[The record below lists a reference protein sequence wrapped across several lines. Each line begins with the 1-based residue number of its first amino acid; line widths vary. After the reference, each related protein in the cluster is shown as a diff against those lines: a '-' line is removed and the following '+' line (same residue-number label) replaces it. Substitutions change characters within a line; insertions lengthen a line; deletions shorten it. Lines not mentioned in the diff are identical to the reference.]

1 MIKSAIEHKSYSNYA
16 FPVDKKTLKIRL
28 KTARND
34 LERVKVIYGTRFVF
48 DEREP
53 LKTKEMELK
62 DSTAVND
69 FFETTITLE
78 DPRFRYHFLLDDGEN
93 IRWYNEKG
101 FSKNRPRGGKSG
113 FFQYSLITEDDLP
126 DNPSWL
132 DEAIV
137 YQIFPERFNNS
148 NSNLNPDNLKKWGDL
163 PKRDSFFGGDL
174 AGIYEKLDYLEDL
187 GVNTIYLTPI
197 FDSLS
202 NHKYNIDDYMKIDE
216 HFGDEEIFEK
226 LVKKAHEK
234 NMKIILDAVFN
245 HSGFN
250 FFAFEDLRKK
260 GKNSKYKDWY
270 LYDSLPL
277 QTEIPVNYKTFA
289 RNIPNLPKL
298 NTANKEVQDYL
309 LKVTEYWMK
318 NFDIDGWRLDV
329 ADEVDPSFWRR
340 FRNKVKTLNEDA
352 YIIGEV
358 WHSGMKWLQGNQFDA
373 IMNYTFTEAVID
385 FIARDKI
392 GPSEFDNRLTINRM
406 NYREDITNS
415 LLNLLDSHDT
425 PRILRHCNENKSKM
439 KLAVLFQMT
448 YPGVPMVLY
457 GDELGL
463 TGGDDP
469 DSRRCMPWD
478 KEKGDYKLRDF
489 YKKLIQIRKDNEI
502 LQNGDYQTFIIDEA
516 KNIYSFKRKLD
527 SKEIIVIINNN
538 PEKRKFNFYTQKNGY
553 KDLLTE
559 NIYEKNED
567 NISLTLDTYQGVILM
582 NL

>member
-16 FPVDKKTLKIRL
+16 FPIDENTLKLRI
-28 KTARND
+28 KAAKND
-34 LERVKVIYGTRFVF
+34 IKSVKVIYGTRFVF
-48 DEREP
+48 DGREP
-53 LKTKEMELK
+53 LKVKEMKLK
-62 DSTAVND
+62 TSSEVND
-69 FFETTITLE
+69 FFETTIELE

-93 IRWYNEKG
+93 KRWYNEKG

-113 FFQYSLITEDDLP
+113 FFQYSLISNDDLLDRP
-126 DNPSWL
+126 DWL
-132 DEAIV
+132 DEAVV
-137 YQIFPERFNNS
+137 YQIFPERFNNG
-148 NSNLNPDNLKKWGDL
+148 NSDLDPANLKNWGDL

-174 AGIYEKLDYLEDL
+174 QGIYEKLDYLKDL

-197 FDSLS
+197 FESLS
-202 NHKYNIDDYMKIDE
+202 NHKYNIDDYLKIDE
-216 HFGDEEIFEK
+216 DFGDEEIFEK
-226 LVKKAHEK
+226 LVNKAHDK
-234 NMKIILDAVFN
+234 DMKIILDAVFN

-250 FFAFEDLRKK
+250 FFAFEDLRKR
-260 GKNSKYKDWY
+260 GENSKYKDWY
-270 LYDSLPL
+270 IYDSLPL
-277 QTEIPVNYKTFA
+277 QTEIPVNYETFA

-298 NTANKEVQDYL
+298 DTANKEVQDYL

-329 ADEVDPSFWRR
+329 ADEVDSSFWRR
-340 FRNKVKTLNEDA
+340 FQKKVKSLDKDA

-373 IMNYTFTEAVID
+373 IMNYSFTEAVID
-385 FIARDKI
+385 FIAKDKI
-392 GPSEFDNRLTINRM
+392 GPSEFDNRLALNRM

-425 PRILRHCNENKSKM
+425 PRILRHCNEDKDKM

-478 KEKGDYKLRDF
+478 DDKADYDLRAY
-489 YKKLIQIRKDNEI
+489 YKKLIKIRKNNKI
-502 LQNGDYQTFIIDEA
+502 LQKGEFESFVINEA
-516 KNIYSFKRKLD
+516 KNIYSFKRKLED
-527 SKEIIVIINNN
+527 REVIVIINNN
-538 PEKRKFNFYTQKNGY
+538 PEKREISFQSQNKNY
-553 KDLLTE
+553 KDLLT
-559 NIYEKNED
+559 NKDYKNND
-567 NISLTLDTYQGVILM
+567 GKIKLGMKPYQGMILQ
-582 NL
+582 

>member
-1 MIKSAIEHKSYSNYA
+1 MIKSAIEHKSYSNFA
-16 FPVDKKTLKIRL
+16 FPIDENTLKLRI
-28 KTARND
+28 KAAKND
-34 LERVKVIYGTRFVF
+34 LESVKVIYGTRFVF
-48 DEREP
+48 DGREP
-53 LKTKEMELK
+53 LKVKEMKLK
-62 DSTAVND
+62 TSSEVND
-69 FFETTITLE
+69 FFETTIELE

-93 IRWYNEKG
+93 KRWYNEKG

-113 FFQYSLITEDDLP
+113 FFQYSLISNDDLLDRP
-126 DNPSWL
+126 DWL
-132 DEAIV
+132 DEAVV
-137 YQIFPERFNNS
+137 YQIFPERFNNG
-148 NSNLNPDNLKKWGDL
+148 NSDLDPANLKNWGDL

-174 AGIYEKLDYLEDL
+174 QGIYDKLDYLKDL

-197 FDSLS
+197 FESLS
-202 NHKYNIDDYMKIDE
+202 NHKYNIDDYLKIDE

-226 LVKKAHEK
+226 LVNKAHDK
-234 NMKIILDAVFN
+234 DMKIILDAVFN

-250 FFAFEDLRKK
+250 FFAFEDLRKR
-260 GKNSKYKDWY
+260 GENSKYKDWY
-270 LYDSLPL
+270 IYDSLPL
-277 QTEIPVNYKTFA
+277 QTEIPVNYETFA

-298 NTANKEVQDYL
+298 DTANKEVQDYL

-329 ADEVDPSFWRR
+329 ADEVDSSFWRR
-340 FRNKVKTLNEDA
+340 FRKKVKSLDKDA

-373 IMNYTFTEAVID
+373 IMNYSFTEAVID
-385 FIARDKI
+385 FIAKDKI
-392 GPSEFDNRLTINRM
+392 GPSEFDNRLALNRM

-425 PRILRHCNENKSKM
+425 PRILRHCNEDKDKM

-478 KEKGDYKLRDF
+478 DDKADYDLRAY
-489 YKKLIQIRKDNEI
+489 YKKLIKIRKNNKI
-502 LQNGDYQTFIIDEA
+502 LQKGEFESFVINEA
-516 KNIYSFKRKLD
+516 KNIYSFKRKLED
-527 SKEIIVIINNN
+527 REVIVIINNN
-538 PEKRKFNFYTQKNGY
+538 PEKREICLRSQNKNY
-553 KDLLTE
+553 IDLLT
-559 NIYEKNED
+559 NKNYKNNDEK
-567 NISLTLDTYQGVILM
+567 IKLVMKPYQGMILE
-582 NL
+582 

>member
-16 FPVDKKTLKIRL
+16 FPIDENTLKIRL
-28 KTARND
+28 KAAKND
-34 LERVKVIYGTRFVF
+34 LESVKVIYGTRFVF
-48 DEREP
+48 DGREP
-53 LKTKEMELK
+53 LKIKEMKLK
-62 DSTAVND
+62 TSSKVND
-69 FFETTITLE
+69 FFETTIKLE

-93 IRWYNEKG
+93 KSWYNEKG

-113 FFQYSLITEDDLP
+113 FFQYSLITEDDLLDKP
-126 DNPSWL
+126 EWL
-132 DEAIV
+132 DEAVV
-137 YQIFPERFNNS
+137 YQIFPERFNNG
-148 NSNLNPDNLKKWGDL
+148 NDELDPDNLKKWGEL

-174 AGIYEKLDYLEDL
+174 QGIYEKLDYLEDL

-197 FDSLS
+197 FESLS
-202 NHKYNIDDYMKIDE
+202 NHKYNIDDYLKIDE

-226 LVKKAHEK
+226 LVNKAHDK
-234 NMKIILDAVFN
+234 DMKIILDAVFN

-250 FFAFEDLRKK
+250 FFAFEDLRKN
-260 GKNSKYKDWY
+260 GEDSKYKNWY
-270 LYDSLPL
+270 IYDSLPL
-277 QTEIPVNYKTFA
+277 QTEIPVNYETFA

-340 FRNKVKTLNEDA
+340 FRKKVKSLDKDA

-373 IMNYTFTEAVID
+373 IMNYSFTEAVID

-406 NYREDITNS
+406 NYREDIANS

-425 PRILRHCNENKSKM
+425 PRILRHCNEDKNKM
-439 KLAVLFQMT
+439 KLAVLIQMT
-448 YPGVPMVLY
+448 YPGVPMILY

-469 DSRRCMPWD
+469 DSRRCMPWNND
-478 KEKGDYKLRDF
+478 QADYNLRDF
-489 YKKLIQIRKDNEI
+489 YKSLIKIRKNNEI
-502 LQNGDYQTFIIDEA
+502 LQKGDFETFVIEEA
-516 KNIYSFKRKLD
+516 KNIYSFKRILD
-527 SKEIIVIINNN
+527 SEEIIVIINNN
-538 PEKRKFNFYTQKNGY
+538 PEKREFSFQSQKN
-553 KDLLTE
+553 KFVDLLTNKEYKE
-559 NIYEKNED
+559 NKEKIKLNL
-567 NISLTLDTYQGVILM
+567 NPYQGVILK
-582 NL
+582 

>member
-1 MIKSAIEHKSYSNYA
+1 MIKSAIEHKSYSNFA
-16 FPVDKKTLKIRL
+16 FPIDENTLKLRI
-28 KTARND
+28 KAAKND
-34 LERVKVIYGTRFVF
+34 LKSVKVIYGTRFVF
-48 DEREP
+48 DGREP
-53 LKTKEMELK
+53 LKVKEMKLK
-62 DSTAVND
+62 TSSEVND
-69 FFETTITLE
+69 FFETTIELE

-93 IRWYNEKG
+93 KRWYNEKG

-113 FFQYSLITEDDLP
+113 FFQYSLISNDDLLDRP
-126 DNPSWL
+126 DWL
-132 DEAIV
+132 DEAVV
-137 YQIFPERFNNS
+137 YQIFPERFNNG
-148 NSNLNPDNLKKWGDL
+148 NSDLDPANLKNWGDL

-174 AGIYEKLDYLEDL
+174 QGIYDKLDYLKDL

-197 FDSLS
+197 FESLS
-202 NHKYNIDDYMKIDE
+202 NHKYNIDDYLKIDE

-226 LVKKAHEK
+226 LVNKAHDK
-234 NMKIILDAVFN
+234 DMKIILDAVFN

-250 FFAFEDLRKK
+250 FFAFEDLRKR
-260 GKNSKYKDWY
+260 GENSKYKDWY
-270 LYDSLPL
+270 IYDSLPL
-277 QTEIPVNYKTFA
+277 QTEIPVNYETFA

-298 NTANKEVQDYL
+298 DTANKEVQDYL

-329 ADEVDPSFWRR
+329 ADEVDSSFWRR
-340 FRNKVKTLNEDA
+340 FRKKVKSLDKDA

-373 IMNYTFTEAVID
+373 IMNYSFTEAVID
-385 FIARDKI
+385 FIAKDKI
-392 GPSEFDNRLTINRM
+392 GPSEFDNRLALNRM

-425 PRILRHCNENKSKM
+425 PRILRHCNEDKDKM

-478 KEKGDYKLRDF
+478 DDKADYDLRAY
-489 YKKLIQIRKDNEI
+489 YKKLIKIRKNNKI
-502 LQNGDYQTFIIDEA
+502 LQKGEFESFVINEA
-516 KNIYSFKRKLD
+516 KNIYSFKRKLED
-527 SKEIIVIINNN
+527 REVIVIINNN
-538 PEKRKFNFYTQKNGY
+538 PEKREISFQSQNKNY
-553 KDLLTE
+553 KDLLT
-559 NIYEKNED
+559 NKDYKNND
-567 NISLTLDTYQGVILM
+567 GKIKLVMKPYQGMILE
-582 NL
+582 

>member
-16 FPVDKKTLKIRL
+16 FPIDENTLKLRI
-28 KTARND
+28 KAAKND
-34 LERVKVIYGTRFVF
+34 LKSVKVIYGTRFVF
-48 DEREP
+48 DGREP
-53 LKTKEMELK
+53 LKVKEMKLK
-62 DSTAVND
+62 TSSEVND
-69 FFETTITLE
+69 FFETTIELE

-93 IRWYNEKG
+93 KRWYNEKG

-113 FFQYSLITEDDLP
+113 FFQYSLISNDDLLDRP
-126 DNPSWL
+126 DWL
-132 DEAIV
+132 DEAVV
-137 YQIFPERFNNS
+137 YQIFPERFNNG
-148 NSNLNPDNLKKWGDL
+148 NSDLDPANLKNWGDL

-174 AGIYEKLDYLEDL
+174 QGIYDKLDYLKDL

-197 FDSLS
+197 FESLS
-202 NHKYNIDDYMKIDE
+202 NHKYNIDDYLKIDE

-226 LVKKAHEK
+226 LVNKAHDK
-234 NMKIILDAVFN
+234 DMKIILDAVFN

-250 FFAFEDLRKK
+250 FFAFEDLRKR
-260 GKNSKYKDWY
+260 GENSKYKDWY
-270 LYDSLPL
+270 IYDSLPL
-277 QTEIPVNYKTFA
+277 QTEIPVNYETFA

-298 NTANKEVQDYL
+298 DTANKEVQDYL

-329 ADEVDPSFWRR
+329 ADEVDSSFWRR
-340 FRNKVKTLNEDA
+340 FRKKVKSLDKDA

-373 IMNYTFTEAVID
+373 IMNYSFTEAVID
-385 FIARDKI
+385 FIAKDKI
-392 GPSEFDNRLTINRM
+392 GPSEFDNRLALNRM

-425 PRILRHCNENKSKM
+425 PRILRHCNEDKDKM

-478 KEKGDYKLRDF
+478 DDKADYDLRAY
-489 YKKLIQIRKDNEI
+489 YKKLIKIRKNNKI
-502 LQNGDYQTFIIDEA
+502 LQKGEFESFVINEA
-516 KNIYSFKRKLD
+516 KNIYSFKRKLED
-527 SKEIIVIINNN
+527 REVIVIINNN
-538 PEKRKFNFYTQKNGY
+538 PEKREICLRSQNKNY
-553 KDLLTE
+553 IDLLT
-559 NIYEKNED
+559 NKNYKNNDEK
-567 NISLTLDTYQGVILM
+567 IKLVMKPYQGMILE
-582 NL
+582 

>member
-16 FPVDKKTLKIRL
+16 FPIDENTLKLRI
-28 KTARND
+28 KAAKND
-34 LERVKVIYGTRFVF
+34 LKSVKVIYGTRFVF
-48 DEREP
+48 DGREP
-53 LKTKEMELK
+53 LKVKEMKLK
-62 DSTAVND
+62 TSSEVND
-69 FFETTITLE
+69 FFETTIELE

-93 IRWYNEKG
+93 KRWYNEKG

-113 FFQYSLITEDDLP
+113 FFQYSLISNDDLLDRP
-126 DNPSWL
+126 DWL
-132 DEAIV
+132 DEAVV
-137 YQIFPERFNNS
+137 YQIFPERFNNG
-148 NSNLNPDNLKKWGDL
+148 NSDLDPANLKNWGDL

-174 AGIYEKLDYLEDL
+174 QGIYEKLDYLKVL

-197 FDSLS
+197 FESLS
-202 NHKYNIDDYMKIDE
+202 NHKYNIDDYLKIDE

-226 LVKKAHEK
+226 LVNKAHDK
-234 NMKIILDAVFN
+234 DMKIILDAVFN

-250 FFAFEDLRKK
+250 FFAFEDLRKR
-260 GKNSKYKDWY
+260 GENSKYKDWY
-270 LYDSLPL
+270 IYDSLPL
-277 QTEIPVNYKTFA
+277 QTEIPVNYETFA

-298 NTANKEVQDYL
+298 DTANKEVQDYL

-329 ADEVDPSFWRR
+329 ADEVDSSFWRR
-340 FRNKVKTLNEDA
+340 FRKKVKSLDKDA

-373 IMNYTFTEAVID
+373 IMNYSFTEAVID
-385 FIARDKI
+385 FIAKDKI
-392 GPSEFDNRLTINRM
+392 GPSEFDNRLALNRM

-425 PRILRHCNENKSKM
+425 PRILRHCNEDKDKM

-478 KEKGDYKLRDF
+478 DDKADYDLRAY
-489 YKKLIQIRKDNEI
+489 YKKLIKIRKNNKI
-502 LQNGDYQTFIIDEA
+502 LQKGEFESFVINEA
-516 KNIYSFKRKLD
+516 KNIYSFKRKLED
-527 SKEIIVIINNN
+527 REVIVIINNN
-538 PEKRKFNFYTQKNGY
+538 PEKREICLRSQNKNY
-553 KDLLTE
+553 KNLLT
-559 NIYEKNED
+559 NKNYKNNDEK
-567 NISLTLDTYQGVILM
+567 IKLVMKPYQGMILE
-582 NL
+582 

>member
-16 FPVDKKTLKIRL
+16 FPIDENTLKIRL
-28 KTARND
+28 KAAKND
-34 LERVKVIYGTRFVF
+34 LESVKVIYGTRFVF
-48 DEREP
+48 DGREP
-53 LKTKEMELK
+53 LKIKEMKLK
-62 DSTAVND
+62 TSSKVND
-69 FFETTITLE
+69 FFETTIKLE

-93 IRWYNEKG
+93 KSWYNEKG

-113 FFQYSLITEDDLP
+113 FFQYSLITEDDLLDRP
-126 DNPSWL
+126 EWL
-132 DEAIV
+132 DEAVV
-137 YQIFPERFNNS
+137 YQIFPERFNNG
-148 NSNLNPDNLKKWGDL
+148 NDELDPDNLKKWGEL

-174 AGIYEKLDYLEDL
+174 QGIYEKLDYLEDL

-197 FDSLS
+197 FESLS
-202 NHKYNIDDYMKIDE
+202 NHKYNIDDYLKIDE

-226 LVKKAHEK
+226 LVNKAHDK
-234 NMKIILDAVFN
+234 DMKIILDAVFN

-250 FFAFEDLRKK
+250 FFAFEDLRKN
-260 GKNSKYKDWY
+260 GKDSKYKNWY
-270 LYDSLPL
+270 IYDSLPL
-277 QTEIPVNYKTFA
+277 QTEIPVNYETFA

-340 FRNKVKTLNEDA
+340 FRKKVKSLDKDA

-373 IMNYTFTEAVID
+373 IMNYSFTEAVID

-406 NYREDITNS
+406 NYREDIANS

-425 PRILRHCNENKSKM
+425 PRILRHCNEDKNKM
-439 KLAVLFQMT
+439 KLAVLIQMT
-448 YPGVPMVLY
+448 YPGVPMILY

-469 DSRRCMPWD
+469 DSRRCMPWNND
-478 KEKGDYKLRDF
+478 QADYNLRDF
-489 YKKLIQIRKDNEI
+489 YKSLIKIRKNNEI
-502 LQNGDYQTFIIDEA
+502 LQKGDFETFVIEEA
-516 KNIYSFKRKLD
+516 KNIYSFKRILD
-527 SKEIIVIINNN
+527 SEEIIVIINNN
-538 PEKRKFNFYTQKNGY
+538 PEKREFSFQSQKN
-553 KDLLTE
+553 KFVDLLTNKEYKE
-559 NIYEKNED
+559 NKEKIKLNL
-567 NISLTLDTYQGVILM
+567 NPYQGLILK
-582 NL
+582 

>member
-16 FPVDKKTLKIRL
+16 FPIDENTLKIRL
-28 KTARND
+28 KAAKND
-34 LERVKVIYGTRFVF
+34 LESVKVIYGTRFVF
-48 DEREP
+48 DGREP
-53 LKTKEMELK
+53 LKIKEMKLK
-62 DSTAVND
+62 TSSKVND
-69 FFETTITLE
+69 FFETTIKLE

-93 IRWYNEKG
+93 KSWYNEKG

-113 FFQYSLITEDDLP
+113 FFQYSLITEDDLLDRP
-126 DNPSWL
+126 EWL
-132 DEAIV
+132 DEAVV
-137 YQIFPERFNNS
+137 YQIFPERFNNG
-148 NSNLNPDNLKKWGDL
+148 NDELDPANLKNWGEL

-174 AGIYEKLDYLEDL
+174 QGIYEKLDYLEDL

-197 FDSLS
+197 FESLS
-202 NHKYNIDDYMKIDE
+202 NHKYNIDDYLKIDE

-226 LVKKAHEK
+226 LVNKAHDK
-234 NMKIILDAVFN
+234 DMKIILDAVFN

-250 FFAFEDLRKK
+250 FFAFEDLRKN
-260 GKNSKYKDWY
+260 GKDSKYKNWY
-270 LYDSLPL
+270 IYDSLPL
-277 QTEIPVNYKTFA
+277 QTEIPVNYETFA

-340 FRNKVKTLNEDA
+340 FRKKVKSLDKDA

-373 IMNYTFTEAVID
+373 IMNYSFTEAVID

-406 NYREDITNS
+406 NYREDIANS

-425 PRILRHCNENKSKM
+425 PRILRHCNEDKNKM
-439 KLAVLFQMT
+439 KLAVLIQMT
-448 YPGVPMVLY
+448 YPGVPMILY

-469 DSRRCMPWD
+469 DSRRCMPWNND
-478 KEKGDYKLRDF
+478 QADYNLRDF
-489 YKKLIQIRKDNEI
+489 YKSLIKIRKNNEI
-502 LQNGDYQTFIIDEA
+502 LQKGDFETFVIEEA
-516 KNIYSFKRKLD
+516 KNIYSFKRILD
-527 SKEIIVIINNN
+527 SEEIIVIINNN
-538 PEKRKFNFYTQKNGY
+538 PEKREFSFQSQKN
-553 KDLLTE
+553 KFVDLLTNKEYKE
-559 NIYEKNED
+559 NKEKIKLNL
-567 NISLTLDTYQGVILM
+567 NPYQGLILK
-582 NL
+582 

>member
-16 FPVDKKTLKIRL
+16 FPIDENTLKLRI
-28 KTARND
+28 KAAKND
-34 LERVKVIYGTRFVF
+34 IKSVKVIYGTRFVF
-48 DEREP
+48 DGREP
-53 LKTKEMELK
+53 LKVKEMKLK
-62 DSTAVND
+62 TSSEVND
-69 FFETTITLE
+69 FFETTIELE

-93 IRWYNEKG
+93 KRWYNEKG

-113 FFQYSLITEDDLP
+113 FFQYSLISNDDLLDRP
-126 DNPSWL
+126 DWL
-132 DEAIV
+132 DEAVV
-137 YQIFPERFNNS
+137 YQIFPERFNNG
-148 NSNLNPDNLKKWGDL
+148 NSDLDPANLKNWGDL

-174 AGIYEKLDYLEDL
+174 QGIYDKLDYLKDL

-197 FDSLS
+197 FESLS
-202 NHKYNIDDYMKIDE
+202 NHKYNIDDYLKIDE

-226 LVKKAHEK
+226 LVNKAHDK
-234 NMKIILDAVFN
+234 DMKIILDAVFN

-250 FFAFEDLRKK
+250 FFAFENLRKR
-260 GKNSKYKDWY
+260 GENSKYKNWY
-270 LYDSLPL
+270 IYDSLPL
-277 QTEIPVNYKTFA
+277 QTEIPVNYETFA

-298 NTANKEVQDYL
+298 DTANKEVQDYL

-329 ADEVDPSFWRR
+329 ADEVDSSFWRR
-340 FRNKVKTLNEDA
+340 FRKKVKSLDKDA

-373 IMNYTFTEAVID
+373 IMNYSFTEAVID
-385 FIARDKI
+385 FIAKDKI
-392 GPSEFDNRLTINRM
+392 GPSEFDNRLALNRM

-425 PRILRHCNENKSKM
+425 PRILRHCNEDKDKM

-478 KEKGDYKLRDF
+478 DDKADYDLRAY
-489 YKKLIQIRKDNEI
+489 YKKLIKIRKNNKI
-502 LQNGDYQTFIIDEA
+502 LQKGEFESFVINEA
-516 KNIYSFKRKLD
+516 KNIYSFKRKLED
-527 SKEIIVIINNN
+527 REVIVIINNN
-538 PEKRKFNFYTQKNGY
+538 PEKREICLRSQNKNY
-553 KDLLTE
+553 IDLLT
-559 NIYEKNED
+559 NKNYKNNDEK
-567 NISLTLDTYQGVILM
+567 IKLVMKPYQGMILE
-582 NL
+582 

>member
-16 FPVDKKTLKIRL
+16 FPIDENTLKLRI
-28 KTARND
+28 KAAKND
-34 LERVKVIYGTRFVF
+34 LKSVKVIYGTRFVF
-48 DEREP
+48 DGREP
-53 LKTKEMELK
+53 LKVKEMKLK
-62 DSTAVND
+62 TSSEVND
-69 FFETTITLE
+69 FFETTIELE

-93 IRWYNEKG
+93 KRWYNEKG

-113 FFQYSLITEDDLP
+113 FFQYSLISNDDLLDRP
-126 DNPSWL
+126 DWL
-132 DEAIV
+132 DEAVV
-137 YQIFPERFNNS
+137 YQIFPERFNNG
-148 NSNLNPDNLKKWGDL
+148 NSDLDPANLKNWGDL

-174 AGIYEKLDYLEDL
+174 QGIYEKLDYLKDL

-197 FDSLS
+197 FESLS
-202 NHKYNIDDYMKIDE
+202 NHKYNIDDYLKIDE

-226 LVKKAHEK
+226 LVNKAHDK
-234 NMKIILDAVFN
+234 DMKIILDAVFN

-250 FFAFEDLRKK
+250 FFAFEDLRKR
-260 GKNSKYKDWY
+260 GENSKYKDWY
-270 LYDSLPL
+270 IYDSLPL
-277 QTEIPVNYKTFA
+277 QTEIPVNYETFA

-298 NTANKEVQDYL
+298 DTANKEVQDYL

-329 ADEVDPSFWRR
+329 ADEVDSSFWRR
-340 FRNKVKTLNEDA
+340 FRKKVKSLDKDA

-373 IMNYTFTEAVID
+373 IMNYSFTEAVID
-385 FIARDKI
+385 FIAKDKI
-392 GPSEFDNRLTINRM
+392 GPSEFDNRLALNRM

-425 PRILRHCNENKSKM
+425 PRILRHCNEDKDKM

-478 KEKGDYKLRDF
+478 DDKADYDLRAY
-489 YKKLIQIRKDNEI
+489 YKKLIKIRKNNKI
-502 LQNGDYQTFIIDEA
+502 LQKGEFESFVINEA
-516 KNIYSFKRKLD
+516 KNIYSFKRKLED
-527 SKEIIVIINNN
+527 REVIVIINNN
-538 PEKRKFNFYTQKNGY
+538 PEKREICLRSQNKNY
-553 KDLLTE
+553 IDLLT
-559 NIYEKNED
+559 NKNYKNNDEK
-567 NISLTLDTYQGVILM
+567 IKLVMKPYQGMILE
-582 NL
+582 

>member
-16 FPVDKKTLKIRL
+16 FPVDENTLKLRL
-28 KTARND
+28 KTAKND
-34 LERVKVIYGTRFVF
+34 LKNVKVIYGTRFVF
-48 DEREP
+48 DGREP
-53 LKTKEMELK
+53 LKVKEMKLK
-62 DSTAVND
+62 TSSSVND
-69 FFETTITLE
+69 FYETTIELE

-93 IRWYNEKG
+93 KSWYNEKG
-101 FSKNRPRGGKSG
+101 FSENRPRGGKSG
-113 FFQYSLITEDDLP
+113 FFQYSLITDDDLLDLP
-126 DNPSWL
+126 TWL

-137 YQIFPERFNNS
+137 YQIFPERFNNG
-148 NSNLNPDNLKKWGDL
+148 NSKLNPDDLKKWGEL
-163 PKRDSFFGGDL
+163 PRRDSFFGGDL
-174 AGIYEKLDYLEDL
+174 KGIYEKIDYLEDL

-202 NHKYNIDDYMKIDE
+202 NHKYNIDDYLKIDE
-216 HFGDEEIFEK
+216 HFGDEKIFDK
-226 LVKKAHEK
+226 LVKEAHK
-234 NMKIILDAVFN
+234 RDMKIILDAVFN

-260 GKNSKYKDWY
+260 GKESKYKNWY
-270 LYDSLPL
+270 IYDSLPL
-277 QTEIPVNYKTFA
+277 KTEIPVNYETFA

-298 NTANKEVQDYL
+298 NTKNKEVQDYL

-329 ADEVDPSFWRR
+329 ADEVDSSFWRR
-340 FRNKVKTLNEDA
+340 FRKKVKSLDEDA

-373 IMNYTFTEAVID
+373 IMNYSFTEAVID
-385 FIARDKI
+385 FIAKDKI
-392 GPSEFDNRLTINRM
+392 GPTEFDNRLTLNRM

-425 PRILRHCNENKSKM
+425 PRILRHCSEDKNKM
-439 KLAVLFQMT
+439 KLTVLFQMT

-478 KEKGDYKLRDF
+478 DEEADYKLRKF
-489 YKKLIQIRKDNEI
+489 YKNLIEIRKNNKV
-502 LQNGDYQTFIIDEA
+502 LQSGDFETFIIDEA

-527 SKEIIVIINNN
+527 SEEIIVIINNN
-538 PEKRKFNFYTQKNGY
+538 PEKREFKFKSQKNSY
-553 KDLLTE
+553 TDLLTKKV
-559 NIYEKNED
+559 YEKNED
-567 NISLTLDTYQGVILM
+567 KILLPLNPYEGVILK
-582 NL
+582 

>member
-16 FPVDKKTLKIRL
+16 FPIDENTLKLRI
-28 KTARND
+28 KAAKND
-34 LERVKVIYGTRFVF
+34 LKSVKVIYGTRFVF
-48 DEREP
+48 DGREP
-53 LKTKEMELK
+53 LKVKEMKLK
-62 DSTAVND
+62 TSSEVND
-69 FFETTITLE
+69 FFETTIELE

-93 IRWYNEKG
+93 KRWYNEKG

-113 FFQYSLITEDDLP
+113 FFQYSLISNDDLLDRP
-126 DNPSWL
+126 DWL
-132 DEAIV
+132 DEAVV
-137 YQIFPERFNNS
+137 YQIFPERFNNG
-148 NSNLNPDNLKKWGDL
+148 NSDLDPANLKNWGDL

-174 AGIYEKLDYLEDL
+174 QGIYEKLDYLKDL

-197 FDSLS
+197 FESLS
-202 NHKYNIDDYMKIDE
+202 NHKYNIDDYLKIDE

-226 LVKKAHEK
+226 LVNKAHDK
-234 NMKIILDAVFN
+234 DMKIILDAVFN

-250 FFAFEDLRKK
+250 FFAFEDLRKR
-260 GKNSKYKDWY
+260 GENSKYKDWY
-270 LYDSLPL
+270 IYDSLPL
-277 QTEIPVNYKTFA
+277 QTEIPVNYETFA

-329 ADEVDPSFWRR
+329 ADEVDSSFWRR
-340 FRNKVKTLNEDA
+340 FRKKVKSLDKDA

-373 IMNYTFTEAVID
+373 IMNYSFTEAVID
-385 FIARDKI
+385 FIAKDKI
-392 GPSEFDNRLTINRM
+392 GPSEFDNRLALNRM

-425 PRILRHCNENKSKM
+425 PRILRHCNEDKDKM

-478 KEKGDYKLRDF
+478 DDKADYDLRAY
-489 YKKLIQIRKDNEI
+489 YKKLIKIRKNNKI
-502 LQNGDYQTFIIDEA
+502 LQKGEFESFVINEA
-516 KNIYSFKRKLD
+516 KNIYSFKRKLED
-527 SKEIIVIINNN
+527 REVIVIINNN
-538 PEKRKFNFYTQKNGY
+538 PEKREICLRSQNKNY
-553 KDLLTE
+553 IDLLT
-559 NIYEKNED
+559 NKNYKNNDEK
-567 NISLTLDTYQGVILM
+567 IKLVLKPYQGMILE
-582 NL
+582 

>member
-16 FPVDKKTLKIRL
+16 FPIDENTLKIRL
-28 KTARND
+28 KAAKND
-34 LERVKVIYGTRFVF
+34 LESVKVIYGTRFVF
-48 DEREP
+48 DGREP
-53 LKTKEMELK
+53 LKIKEMKLK
-62 DSTAVND
+62 TSSKVND
-69 FFETTITLE
+69 FFETTIKLE

-93 IRWYNEKG
+93 KSWYNEKG

-113 FFQYSLITEDDLP
+113 FFQYSLITEDDLLDRP
-126 DNPSWL
+126 EWL
-132 DEAIV
+132 DEAVV
-137 YQIFPERFNNS
+137 YQIFPERFNNG
-148 NSNLNPDNLKKWGDL
+148 NDELDPDNLKKWGEL

-174 AGIYEKLDYLEDL
+174 QGIYEKLDYLEDL

-197 FDSLS
+197 FESLS
-202 NHKYNIDDYMKIDE
+202 NHKYNIDDYLKIDE

-226 LVKKAHEK
+226 LVNKAHDK
-234 NMKIILDAVFN
+234 DMKIILDAVFN

-250 FFAFEDLRKK
+250 FFAFEDLRKN
-260 GKNSKYKDWY
+260 GKDSKYKNWY
-270 LYDSLPL
+270 IYDSLPL
-277 QTEIPVNYKTFA
+277 QTEIPVNYETFA

-340 FRNKVKTLNEDA
+340 FRKKVKSLDKDA

-373 IMNYTFTEAVID
+373 IMNYSFTEAVID

-406 NYREDITNS
+406 NYREDIANS

-425 PRILRHCNENKSKM
+425 PRILRHCNEDKNKM
-439 KLAVLFQMT
+439 KLAVLIQMT
-448 YPGVPMVLY
+448 YPGVPMILY

-469 DSRRCMPWD
+469 DSRRCMPWNND
-478 KEKGDYKLRDF
+478 QADYNLRDF
-489 YKKLIQIRKDNEI
+489 YKSLIKIRKNNEI
-502 LQNGDYQTFIIDEA
+502 LQKGDFETFVIEEA
-516 KNIYSFKRKLD
+516 KNIYSFKRILD
-527 SKEIIVIINNN
+527 SEEIIVIINNN
-538 PEKRKFNFYTQKNGY
+538 PEKREFSFQSQKN
-553 KDLLTE
+553 KFVDLLTNKEYKE
-559 NIYEKNED
+559 NKEKIKLNL
-567 NISLTLDTYQGVILM
+567 NPYQGVILK
-582 NL
+582 

>member
-16 FPVDKKTLKIRL
+16 FPIDENTLKLRI
-28 KTARND
+28 KAAKND
-34 LERVKVIYGTRFVF
+34 IKSVKVIYGTRFVF
-48 DEREP
+48 DGREP
-53 LKTKEMELK
+53 LKVKEMKLK
-62 DSTAVND
+62 TSSEVND
-69 FFETTITLE
+69 FFETTIELE

-93 IRWYNEKG
+93 KRWYNEKG

-113 FFQYSLITEDDLP
+113 FFQYSLISNDDLLDRP
-126 DNPSWL
+126 DWL
-132 DEAIV
+132 DEAVV
-137 YQIFPERFNNS
+137 YQIFPERFNNG
-148 NSNLNPDNLKKWGDL
+148 NSDLDPANLKNWGDL

-174 AGIYEKLDYLEDL
+174 QGIYDKLDYLKDL

-197 FDSLS
+197 FESLS
-202 NHKYNIDDYMKIDE
+202 NHKYNIDDYLKIDE

-226 LVKKAHEK
+226 LVNKAHDK
-234 NMKIILDAVFN
+234 DMKIILDAVFN

-250 FFAFEDLRKK
+250 FFAFEDLRKR
-260 GKNSKYKDWY
+260 GENSKYKDWY
-270 LYDSLPL
+270 IYDSLPL
-277 QTEIPVNYKTFA
+277 QTEIPVNYETFA

-298 NTANKEVQDYL
+298 DTANKEVQDYL

-329 ADEVDPSFWRR
+329 ADEVDSSFWRR
-340 FRNKVKTLNEDA
+340 FRKKVKSLDKDA

-373 IMNYTFTEAVID
+373 IMNYSFTEAVID
-385 FIARDKI
+385 FIAKDKI
-392 GPSEFDNRLTINRM
+392 GPSEFDNRLALNRM

-425 PRILRHCNENKSKM
+425 PRILRHCNEDKDKM

-478 KEKGDYKLRDF
+478 DDKADYDLRAY
-489 YKKLIQIRKDNEI
+489 YKKLIKIRKNNKI
-502 LQNGDYQTFIIDEA
+502 LQKGEFESFVINEA
-516 KNIYSFKRKLD
+516 KNIYSFKRKLED
-527 SKEIIVIINNN
+527 REVIVIINNN
-538 PEKRKFNFYTQKNGY
+538 PEKREICLRSQNKNY
-553 KDLLTE
+553 KNLLT
-559 NIYEKNED
+559 NKNYKNNDEK
-567 NISLTLDTYQGVILM
+567 IKLVMKPYQGMILE
-582 NL
+582 

>member
-1 MIKSAIEHKSYSNYA
+1 MIKSAIEHKSYSNFA
-16 FPVDKKTLKIRL
+16 FPIDENTLKLRI
-28 KTARND
+28 KAAKND
-34 LERVKVIYGTRFVF
+34 LKSVKVIYGTRFVF
-48 DEREP
+48 DGREP
-53 LKTKEMELK
+53 LKVKEMKLK
-62 DSTAVND
+62 TSSEVND
-69 FFETTITLE
+69 FFETTIELE

-93 IRWYNEKG
+93 KRWYNEKG

-113 FFQYSLITEDDLP
+113 FFQYSLISNDDLLDRP
-126 DNPSWL
+126 DWL
-132 DEAIV
+132 DEAVV
-137 YQIFPERFNNS
+137 YQIFPERFNNG
-148 NSNLNPDNLKKWGDL
+148 NSDLDPANLKNWGDL

-174 AGIYEKLDYLEDL
+174 QGIYDKLDYLKDL

-197 FDSLS
+197 FESLS
-202 NHKYNIDDYMKIDE
+202 NHKYNIDDYLKIDE

-226 LVKKAHEK
+226 LVNKAHDK
-234 NMKIILDAVFN
+234 DMKIILDAVFN

-250 FFAFEDLRKK
+250 FFAFEDLRKR
-260 GKNSKYKDWY
+260 GENSKYKDWY
-270 LYDSLPL
+270 IYDSLPL
-277 QTEIPVNYKTFA
+277 QTEIPVNYETFA

-298 NTANKEVQDYL
+298 DTANKEVQDYL

-329 ADEVDPSFWRR
+329 ADEVDSSFWRR
-340 FRNKVKTLNEDA
+340 FRKKVKSLDKDA

-373 IMNYTFTEAVID
+373 IMNYSFTEAVID
-385 FIARDKI
+385 FIAKDKI
-392 GPSEFDNRLTINRM
+392 GPSEFDNRLALNRM

-425 PRILRHCNENKSKM
+425 PRILRHCNEDKDKM

-478 KEKGDYKLRDF
+478 DDKADYDLRAY
-489 YKKLIQIRKDNEI
+489 YKKLIKIRKNNKI
-502 LQNGDYQTFIIDEA
+502 LQKGEFESFVINEA
-516 KNIYSFKRKLD
+516 KNIYSFKRKLED
-527 SKEIIVIINNN
+527 REVIVIINNN
-538 PEKRKFNFYTQKNGY
+538 PEKREICLRSQNKNY
-553 KDLLTE
+553 IDLLT
-559 NIYEKNED
+559 NKNYKNNDEK
-567 NISLTLDTYQGVILM
+567 IKLVMKPYQGMILE
-582 NL
+582 

>member
-1 MIKSAIEHKSYSNYA
+1 MIKSAIEHKSYSNFA
-16 FPVDKKTLKIRL
+16 FPIDENTLKLRI
-28 KTARND
+28 KAAKND
-34 LERVKVIYGTRFVF
+34 LKSVKVIYGTRFVF
-48 DEREP
+48 DGREP
-53 LKTKEMELK
+53 LKVKEMKLK
-62 DSTAVND
+62 TSSEVND
-69 FFETTITLE
+69 FFETTIELE

-93 IRWYNEKG
+93 KRWYNEKG

-113 FFQYSLITEDDLP
+113 FFQYSLISNDDLLDRP
-126 DNPSWL
+126 DWL
-132 DEAIV
+132 DEAVV
-137 YQIFPERFNNS
+137 YQIFPERFNNG
-148 NSNLNPDNLKKWGDL
+148 NSDLDPANLKNWGDL

-174 AGIYEKLDYLEDL
+174 QGIYEKLDYLKDL

-197 FDSLS
+197 FKSLS
-202 NHKYNIDDYMKIDE
+202 NHKYNIDDYLKIDE

-226 LVKKAHEK
+226 LVNKAHDK
-234 NMKIILDAVFN
+234 DMKIILDAVFN

-250 FFAFEDLRKK
+250 FFAFENLRKR
-260 GKNSKYKDWY
+260 GENSKYKDWY
-270 LYDSLPL
+270 IYDSLPL
-277 QTEIPVNYKTFA
+277 QTEIPVNYETFA

-298 NTANKEVQDYL
+298 DTANKEVQDYL

-329 ADEVDPSFWRR
+329 ADEVDSSFWRR
-340 FRNKVKTLNEDA
+340 FRKKVKSLDKDA

-373 IMNYTFTEAVID
+373 IMNYSFTEAVID
-385 FIARDKI
+385 FIAKDKI
-392 GPSEFDNRLTINRM
+392 GPSEFDNRLALNRM

-425 PRILRHCNENKSKM
+425 PRILRHCNEDKDKM

-478 KEKGDYKLRDF
+478 DDKADYDLRAY
-489 YKKLIQIRKDNEI
+489 YKKLIKIRKNNKI
-502 LQNGDYQTFIIDEA
+502 LQKGEFESFVINEA
-516 KNIYSFKRKLD
+516 KNIYSFKRKLED
-527 SKEIIVIINNN
+527 REVIVIINNN
-538 PEKRKFNFYTQKNGY
+538 PEKREICLRSQNKNY
-553 KDLLTE
+553 KNLLT
-559 NIYEKNED
+559 NKNYKNNDEK
-567 NISLTLDTYQGVILM
+567 IKLVMKPYQGMILE
-582 NL
+582 

>member
-1 MIKSAIEHKSYSNYA
+1 MIKSAIEHKSYSNFA
-16 FPVDKKTLKIRL
+16 FPIDENTLKLRI
-28 KTARND
+28 KAAKND
-34 LERVKVIYGTRFVF
+34 LKSVKVIYGTRFVF
-48 DEREP
+48 DGREP
-53 LKTKEMELK
+53 LKVKEMKLK
-62 DSTAVND
+62 TSSEVND
-69 FFETTITLE
+69 FFETTIELE

-93 IRWYNEKG
+93 KRWYNEKG

-113 FFQYSLITEDDLP
+113 FFQYSLISNDDLLDRP
-126 DNPSWL
+126 DWL
-132 DEAIV
+132 DEAVV
-137 YQIFPERFNNS
+137 YQIFPERFNNG
-148 NSNLNPDNLKKWGDL
+148 NSDLDPANLKNWGDL

-174 AGIYEKLDYLEDL
+174 QGIYDKLDYLKDL

-197 FDSLS
+197 FESLS
-202 NHKYNIDDYMKIDE
+202 NHKYNIDDYLKIDE

-226 LVKKAHEK
+226 LVNKAHDK
-234 NMKIILDAVFN
+234 DMKIILDAVFN

-250 FFAFEDLRKK
+250 FFAFEDLRKR
-260 GKNSKYKDWY
+260 GENSKYKDWY
-270 LYDSLPL
+270 IYDSLPL
-277 QTEIPVNYKTFA
+277 QTEIPVNYETFA

-298 NTANKEVQDYL
+298 DTANKEVQDYL

-329 ADEVDPSFWRR
+329 ADEVDSSFWRR
-340 FRNKVKTLNEDA
+340 FRKKVKSLDKDA

-373 IMNYTFTEAVID
+373 IMNYSFTEAVID
-385 FIARDKI
+385 FIAKDKI
-392 GPSEFDNRLTINRM
+392 GPSEFDNRLALNRM

-425 PRILRHCNENKSKM
+425 PRILRHCNEDKDKM

-478 KEKGDYKLRDF
+478 DDKADYDLRAY
-489 YKKLIQIRKDNEI
+489 YKKLIKIRKNNKI
-502 LQNGDYQTFIIDEA
+502 LQKGEFESFVINEA
-516 KNIYSFKRKLD
+516 KNIYSFKRKLED
-527 SKEIIVIINNN
+527 REVIVIINNN
-538 PEKRKFNFYTQKNGY
+538 PEKREICLRSQNKNY
-553 KDLLTE
+553 IDLLT
-559 NIYEKNED
+559 NKNYKNND
-567 NISLTLDTYQGVILM
+567 GKIKLVMKPYQGMILE
-582 NL
+582 

>member
-16 FPVDKKTLKIRL
+16 FPIDENTLKLRI
-28 KTARND
+28 KAAKND
-34 LERVKVIYGTRFVF
+34 IKSVKVIYGTRFVF
-48 DEREP
+48 DGREP
-53 LKTKEMELK
+53 LKVKEMKLK
-62 DSTAVND
+62 TSSEVND
-69 FFETTITLE
+69 FFETTIELE

-93 IRWYNEKG
+93 KRWYNEKG

-113 FFQYSLITEDDLP
+113 FFQYSLISNDDLLDRP
-126 DNPSWL
+126 DWL
-132 DEAIV
+132 DEAVV
-137 YQIFPERFNNS
+137 YQIFPERFNNG
-148 NSNLNPDNLKKWGDL
+148 NSDLDPANLKNWGDL

-174 AGIYEKLDYLEDL
+174 QGIYEKLDYLKDL

-197 FDSLS
+197 FESLS
-202 NHKYNIDDYMKIDE
+202 NHKYNIDDYLKIDE

-226 LVKKAHEK
+226 LVNKAHDK
-234 NMKIILDAVFN
+234 DMKIILDAVFN

-250 FFAFEDLRKK
+250 FFAFEDLRKR
-260 GKNSKYKDWY
+260 GENSKYKDWY
-270 LYDSLPL
+270 IYDSLPL
-277 QTEIPVNYKTFA
+277 QTEIPVNYETFA

-298 NTANKEVQDYL
+298 DTANKEVQDYL

-329 ADEVDPSFWRR
+329 ADEVDSSFWRR
-340 FRNKVKTLNEDA
+340 FRKKVKSLDKDA

-373 IMNYTFTEAVID
+373 IMNYSFTEAVID
-385 FIARDKI
+385 FIAKDKI
-392 GPSEFDNRLTINRM
+392 GPSEFDNRLALNRM

-425 PRILRHCNENKSKM
+425 PRILRHCNEDKDKM

-478 KEKGDYKLRDF
+478 DDKADYDLRAY
-489 YKKLIQIRKDNEI
+489 YKKLIKIRKNNKI
-502 LQNGDYQTFIIDEA
+502 LQKGEFESFVINEA
-516 KNIYSFKRKLD
+516 KNIYSFKRKLED
-527 SKEIIVIINNN
+527 REVIVIINNN
-538 PEKRKFNFYTQKNGY
+538 PEKREICLRSQNKNY
-553 KDLLTE
+553 IDLLT
-559 NIYEKNED
+559 NKNYKNNDEK
-567 NISLTLDTYQGVILM
+567 IKLVMKPYQGMILE
-582 NL
+582 

>member
-16 FPVDKKTLKIRL
+16 FPIDENTLKLRI
-28 KTARND
+28 KAAKND
-34 LERVKVIYGTRFVF
+34 LKSVKVIYGTRFVF
-48 DEREP
+48 DGREP
-53 LKTKEMELK
+53 LKVKEMKLK
-62 DSTAVND
+62 TSSEVND
-69 FFETTITLE
+69 FFETTIELE

-93 IRWYNEKG
+93 KRWYNEKG

-113 FFQYSLITEDDLP
+113 FFQYSLISNDDLLDRP
-126 DNPSWL
+126 DWL
-132 DEAIV
+132 DEAVV
-137 YQIFPERFNNS
+137 YQIFPERFNNG
-148 NSNLNPDNLKKWGDL
+148 NSDLDPANLKNWGDL

-174 AGIYEKLDYLEDL
+174 QGIYEKLDYLKDL

-197 FDSLS
+197 FESLS
-202 NHKYNIDDYMKIDE
+202 NHKYNIDDYLKIDE
-216 HFGDEEIFEK
+216 HFGDEEIFKK
-226 LVKKAHEK
+226 LVNKAHDK
-234 NMKIILDAVFN
+234 DMKIILDAVFN

-250 FFAFEDLRKK
+250 FFAFEDLRKR
-260 GKNSKYKDWY
+260 GENSKYKDWY
-270 LYDSLPL
+270 IYDSLPL
-277 QTEIPVNYKTFA
+277 QTEIPVNYETFA

-329 ADEVDPSFWRR
+329 ADEVDSSFWRR
-340 FRNKVKTLNEDA
+340 FRKKVKSLDKDA

-373 IMNYTFTEAVID
+373 IMNYSFTEAVID
-385 FIARDKI
+385 FIAKDKI
-392 GPSEFDNRLTINRM
+392 GPSEFDNRLALNRM

-425 PRILRHCNENKSKM
+425 PRILRHCNEDKDKM

-478 KEKGDYKLRDF
+478 DDKADYDLRAY
-489 YKKLIQIRKDNEI
+489 YKKLIKIRKNNKI
-502 LQNGDYQTFIIDEA
+502 LQKGEFESFVINEA
-516 KNIYSFKRKLD
+516 KNIYSFKRKLED
-527 SKEIIVIINNN
+527 REVIVIINNN
-538 PEKRKFNFYTQKNGY
+538 PEKREICLRSQNKNY
-553 KDLLTE
+553 IDLLT
-559 NIYEKNED
+559 NKNYKNNDEK
-567 NISLTLDTYQGVILM
+567 IKLVLKPYQGMILE
-582 NL
+582 

>member
-16 FPVDKKTLKIRL
+16 FPIDENTLKIRL
-28 KTARND
+28 KAAKND
-34 LERVKVIYGTRFVF
+34 LESVKIIYGTRFVF
-48 DEREP
+48 DGREP
-53 LKTKEMELK
+53 LKTKEMKLK
-62 DSTAVND
+62 TSSKVND
-69 FFETTITLE
+69 FFETTIELE

-93 IRWYNEKG
+93 KSWYNEKG

-113 FFQYSLITEDDLP
+113 FFQYSLITEDDLLDRP
-126 DNPSWL
+126 EWL
-132 DEAIV
+132 DEAVV
-137 YQIFPERFNNS
+137 YQIFPERFNNG
-148 NSNLNPDNLKKWGDL
+148 NDELDPDNLKKWGEL

-174 AGIYEKLDYLEDL
+174 QGIYEKLDYLEDL
-187 GVNTIYLTPI
+187 GINTIYLTPI
-197 FDSLS
+197 FESLS
-202 NHKYNIDDYMKIDE
+202 NHKYNIDDYLKIDE

-226 LVKKAHEK
+226 LVNKAHDK
-234 NMKIILDAVFN
+234 DMKIILDAVFN

-250 FFAFEDLRKK
+250 FFAFEDLRKN
-260 GKNSKYKDWY
+260 GEDSKYKNWY
-270 LYDSLPL
+270 IYDSLPL
-277 QTEIPVNYKTFA
+277 QTEIPVNYETFA

-340 FRNKVKTLNEDA
+340 FRKKVKSLDKDA

-373 IMNYTFTEAVID
+373 IMNYSFTEAVID

-406 NYREDITNS
+406 NYREDIANS

-425 PRILRHCNENKSKM
+425 PRILRHCNEDKNKM
-439 KLAVLFQMT
+439 KLAVLIQMT
-448 YPGVPMVLY
+448 YPGVPMILY

-469 DSRRCMPWD
+469 DSRRCMPWNNNQA
-478 KEKGDYKLRDF
+478 DYNLRDF
-489 YKKLIQIRKDNEI
+489 YKSLIKIRKNNEI
-502 LQNGDYQTFIIDEA
+502 LQKGDFETFVIEEA
-516 KNIYSFKRKLD
+516 KNIYSFKRILD
-527 SKEIIVIINNN
+527 SEEIIVIINNN
-538 PEKRKFNFYTQKNGY
+538 PEKREFSFQSQKN
-553 KDLLTE
+553 KFVDLLTNKEYKE
-559 NIYEKNED
+559 NKEKIKLNL
-567 NISLTLDTYQGVILM
+567 NPYQGLILK
-582 NL
+582 

>member
-16 FPVDKKTLKIRL
+16 FPVDENTLKLRL
-28 KTARND
+28 KTAKND
-34 LERVKVIYGTRFVF
+34 LKNVKVIYGTRFVF
-48 DEREP
+48 DGREP
-53 LKTKEMELK
+53 LKVKEMELK
-62 DSTAVND
+62 TSSAVND
-69 FFETTITLE
+69 FYETTIELE

-93 IRWYNEKG
+93 KCWYNEKG
-101 FSKNRPRGGKSG
+101 FSENRPRGGKSG
-113 FFQYSLITEDDLP
+113 FFQYSLITDDDLF
-126 DNPSWL
+126 DLPSWL

-137 YQIFPERFNNS
+137 YQIFPERFNNG
-148 NSNLNPDNLKKWGDL
+148 NSDLNPDELNKWGTL
-163 PKRDSFFGGDL
+163 PRRDSFFGGDL
-174 AGIYEKLDYLEDL
+174 KGIYEKIDYLEDL

-202 NHKYNIDDYMKIDE
+202 NHKYNIDDYLKIDE

-226 LVKKAHEK
+226 LVKEAHK
-234 NMKIILDAVFN
+234 RDMKIILDAVFN

-250 FFAFEDLRKK
+250 FFAFEDLRKR
-260 GKNSKYKDWY
+260 GKESKYKNWY
-270 LYDSLPL
+270 IYDSLPL
-277 QTEIPVNYKTFA
+277 KTEIPVNYETFA
-289 RNIPNLPKL
+289 RDIPNLPKL
-298 NTANKEVQDYL
+298 NTTNKEVQDYL

-329 ADEVDPSFWRR
+329 ADEVDSSFWRR
-340 FRNKVKTLNEDA
+340 FRKKVKTLDEDA

-373 IMNYTFTEAVID
+373 IMNYSFTEAVID
-385 FIARDKI
+385 FIAKNKI
-392 GPSEFDNRLTINRM
+392 GPTKFDNRLTLNRM

-425 PRILRHCNENKSKM
+425 PRILRHCNEDKNKM

-478 KEKGDYKLRDF
+478 AEKADYKLRDF
-489 YKKLIQIRKDNEI
+489 YKNLIEIRKNNKV
-502 LQNGDYQTFIIDEA
+502 LQSGDFETFIIDEA

-527 SKEIIVIINNN
+527 SEEIIVIVNNN
-538 PEKRKFNFYTQKNGY
+538 PEKREFKFKSKKNNY
-553 KDLLTE
+553 KDLLTNKE
-559 NIYEKNED
+559 YKNDERKIKLKID
-567 NISLTLDTYQGVILM
+567 SFQGMILK
-582 NL
+582 

>member
-16 FPVDKKTLKIRL
+16 FPIDENTLKLRI
-28 KTARND
+28 KAAKND
-34 LERVKVIYGTRFVF
+34 IKSVKVIYGTRFVF
-48 DEREP
+48 DGREP
-53 LKTKEMELK
+53 LKVKEMKLK
-62 DSTAVND
+62 TSSEVND
-69 FFETTITLE
+69 FFETTIELE

-93 IRWYNEKG
+93 KRWYNEKG

-113 FFQYSLITEDDLP
+113 FFQYSLISNDDLLDRP
-126 DNPSWL
+126 DWL
-132 DEAIV
+132 DEAVV
-137 YQIFPERFNNS
+137 YQIFPERFNNG
-148 NSNLNPDNLKKWGDL
+148 NSDLDPANLKNWGDL

-174 AGIYEKLDYLEDL
+174 QGIYEKLDYLKDL

-197 FDSLS
+197 FESLS
-202 NHKYNIDDYMKIDE
+202 NHKYNIDDYLKIDE

-226 LVKKAHEK
+226 LVNKAHDK
-234 NMKIILDAVFN
+234 DMKIILDAVFN

-250 FFAFEDLRKK
+250 FFAFEDLRKR
-260 GKNSKYKDWY
+260 GENSKYKDWY
-270 LYDSLPL
+270 IYDSLPL
-277 QTEIPVNYKTFA
+277 QTEIPVNYETFA

-298 NTANKEVQDYL
+298 DTANKEVQDYL

-329 ADEVDPSFWRR
+329 ADEVDSSFWRR
-340 FRNKVKTLNEDA
+340 FRKKVKSLDKDA

-373 IMNYTFTEAVID
+373 IMNYSFTEAVID
-385 FIARDKI
+385 FIAKDKI
-392 GPSEFDNRLTINRM
+392 GPSEFDNRLALNRM

-425 PRILRHCNENKSKM
+425 PRILRHCNEDKDKM

-478 KEKGDYKLRDF
+478 DDKADYDLRAY
-489 YKKLIQIRKDNEI
+489 YKKLIKIRKNNKI
-502 LQNGDYQTFIIDEA
+502 LQKGEFESFVINEA
-516 KNIYSFKRKLD
+516 KNIYSFKRKLED
-527 SKEIIVIINNN
+527 REVIVIINNN
-538 PEKRKFNFYTQKNGY
+538 PEKREICLRSQNKNY
-553 KDLLTE
+553 KNLLT
-559 NIYEKNED
+559 NKNYKNNDEK
-567 NISLTLDTYQGVILM
+567 IKLVMKPYQGMILE
-582 NL
+582 

>member
-16 FPVDKKTLKIRL
+16 FPIDENTLKLRI
-28 KTARND
+28 KAAKND
-34 LERVKVIYGTRFVF
+34 IKSVKVIYGTRFVF
-48 DEREP
+48 DGREP
-53 LKTKEMELK
+53 LKVKEMKLK
-62 DSTAVND
+62 TSSEVND
-69 FFETTITLE
+69 FFETTIELE

-93 IRWYNEKG
+93 KRWYNEKG

-113 FFQYSLITEDDLP
+113 FFQYSLISNDDLLDRP
-126 DNPSWL
+126 DWL
-132 DEAIV
+132 DEAVV
-137 YQIFPERFNNS
+137 YQIFPERFNNG
-148 NSNLNPDNLKKWGDL
+148 NSDLDPANLKNWGDL

-174 AGIYEKLDYLEDL
+174 QGIYDKLDYLKDL

-197 FDSLS
+197 FESLS
-202 NHKYNIDDYMKIDE
+202 NHKYNIDDYLKIDE

-226 LVKKAHEK
+226 LVNKAHDK
-234 NMKIILDAVFN
+234 DMKIILDAVFN

-250 FFAFEDLRKK
+250 FFAFEDLRKR
-260 GKNSKYKDWY
+260 GENSKYKDWY
-270 LYDSLPL
+270 IYDSLPL
-277 QTEIPVNYKTFA
+277 QTEIPVNYETFA

-298 NTANKEVQDYL
+298 DTANKEVQDYL

-329 ADEVDPSFWRR
+329 ADEVDSSFWRR
-340 FRNKVKTLNEDA
+340 FRKKVKSLDKDA

-373 IMNYTFTEAVID
+373 IMNYSFTEAVID

-392 GPSEFDNRLTINRM
+392 GPSEFDNRLALNRM

-425 PRILRHCNENKSKM
+425 PRILRHCNEDKDKM

-478 KEKGDYKLRDF
+478 DDKADYDLRAY
-489 YKKLIQIRKDNEI
+489 YKKLIKIRKNNKI
-502 LQNGDYQTFIIDEA
+502 LQKGEFESFVINEA
-516 KNIYSFKRKLD
+516 KNIYSFKRKLED
-527 SKEIIVIINNN
+527 REVIVIINNN
-538 PEKRKFNFYTQKNGY
+538 PEKREICLRSQNKNY
-553 KDLLTE
+553 IDLLT
-559 NIYEKNED
+559 NKNYKNNDEK
-567 NISLTLDTYQGVILM
+567 IKLVMKPYQGMILE
-582 NL
+582 

>member
-16 FPVDKKTLKIRL
+16 FPVDENTLKIRL
-28 KTARND
+28 KAAKND
-34 LERVKVIYGTRFVF
+34 LESVKVIYGTRFVF
-48 DEREP
+48 DGREP
-53 LKTKEMELK
+53 LKTKEMKLK
-62 DSTAVND
+62 TSSKVND
-69 FFETTITLE
+69 FFETTIKLE

-93 IRWYNEKG
+93 KSWYNEKG

-113 FFQYSLITEDDLP
+113 FFQYSLITEDDLLDRP
-126 DNPSWL
+126 EWL
-132 DEAIV
+132 DEAVV
-137 YQIFPERFNNS
+137 YQIFPERFNNG
-148 NSNLNPDNLKKWGDL
+148 NDELDPANLKNWGEL

-174 AGIYEKLDYLEDL
+174 QGIYEKLDYLEDL

-197 FDSLS
+197 FESLS
-202 NHKYNIDDYMKIDE
+202 NHKYNIDDYLKIDE

-226 LVKKAHEK
+226 LVNKAHDK
-234 NMKIILDAVFN
+234 DMKIILDAVFN

-250 FFAFEDLRKK
+250 FFAFEDLRKN
-260 GKNSKYKDWY
+260 GEDSKYKNWY
-270 LYDSLPL
+270 IYDSLPL
-277 QTEIPVNYKTFA
+277 QTEIPVNYETFA

-340 FRNKVKTLNEDA
+340 FRKKVKSLDKDA

-373 IMNYTFTEAVID
+373 IMNYSFTEAVID

-406 NYREDITNS
+406 NYREDIANS

-425 PRILRHCNENKSKM
+425 PRILRHCNEDKNKM
-439 KLAVLFQMT
+439 KLAVLIQMT

-469 DSRRCMPWD
+469 DSRRCMPWND
-478 KEKGDYKLRDF
+478 DQADYNLKDF
-489 YKKLIQIRKDNEI
+489 YKSLIKIRKNNEI
-502 LQNGDYQTFIIDEA
+502 LQKGDFETFVIEEA
-516 KNIYSFKRKLD
+516 KNIYSFKRILD
-527 SKEIIVIINNN
+527 SEEIIVIINNN
-538 PEKRKFNFYTQKNGY
+538 PEKREFSFQSQKN
-553 KDLLTE
+553 KFVDLLTNKEYKE
-559 NIYEKNED
+559 NKEKIKLNL
-567 NISLTLDTYQGVILM
+567 NPYQGVILK
-582 NL
+582 